1 MHMCEQREN
10 LVAYLY
16 DEADANERRSME
28 THLASCETCRE
39 ELRAFR
45 DVRQDLLAWDVP
57 AHESVWKPFVTAR
70 TQPVWRQVPAW
81 AMAAAAMLVFAIGVA
96 GGFAGRV
103 IAARTAAPADVQVA
117 AATAPAPPAAQPVPA
132 AQAPQLA
139 SATPSVSLDEFRA
152 LQSRIGNIERAALTR
167 PASSSAPAVS
177 DAAILAQVEQLIR
190 ESEGRVNHKTSQK
203 ILSIIADM
211 DKSRRADNA
220 MLLQQI
226 SDMQERTN
234 GSILTLKNQR
244 VEKEKE

>member
-1 MHMCEQREN
+1 MCEEREN

-16 DEADANERRSME
+16 DEVDANERRSVE
-28 THLASCETCRE
+28 KHLAACDTCRE

-81 AMAAAAMLVFAIGVA
+81 AMAAAATLVFGIGVA

-103 IAARTAAPADVQVA
+103 IAARTVAPDAGMQASAAV
-117 AATAPAPPAAQPVPA
+117 PAAQPVAQPMNA
-132 AQAPQLA
+132 APGV
-139 SATPSVSLDEFRA
+139 TGVSIDEFRA
-152 LQSRIGNIERAALTR
+152 LQSRIGSIERAALTR
-167 PASSSAPAVS
+167 PAASASPVPAAS
-177 DAAILAQVEQLIR
+177 NAAILAQVEQLIR

-226 SDMQERTN
+226 NDMQERTN
-234 GSILTLKNQR
+234 GSILAVKNTMR